1 MFKKRH
7 LLKTVIDFSQNDIIT
22 IEGMQMSSFFINH
35 KNCPEC
41 GARIKGYYYY
51 CGKCGNNDVTD
62 WKLSGLNLLIVGAI
76 FFLIMYFLMQN
87 FCEIS
92 LFSQAPFCKYL

>member
-7 LLKTVIDFSQNDIIT
+7 LLKTLIDFSQNDIIT

-51 CGKCGNNDVTD
+51 CGKCGNDDVTD
-62 WKLSGLNLLIVGAI
+62 WKLSGLTFLIVGVI
-76 FFLIMYFLMQN
+76 FFLIIYFVMQN
-87 FCEIS
+87 FCENS
-92 LFSQAPFCKYL
+92 FFLQAPFCKY